1 MGDRMTVGNMAIEA
15 GCKNRIFAADQGIR
29 AYVRERTCL
38 NGTKADYN
46 PVELD
51 KDQKLIFDKV
61 YDLSKLEPTV
71 AMHPNPGNRA
81 LAKELEKVKLDRAYI
96 GSCTGGK
103 ASDFLAFA
111 KVVKGRHVKINTYGV
126 PATSD
131 VVQELKDT
139 RWETQSVWP

>member
-15 GCKNRIFAADQGIR
+15 GAKNGIFPADKATH
-29 AYVRERTCL
+29 AYVSERTSL

-81 LAKELEKVKLDRAYI
+81 LAKELEKFKLDRPYI
-96 GSCTGGK
+96 RPFTADK
-103 ASDFLAFA
+103 PTNFL
-111 KVVKGRHVKINTYGV
+111 H
-126 PATSD
+126 S
-131 VVQELKDT
+131 
-139 RWETQSVWP
+139 